1 MECSA
6 ATAPSEAALRRRVA
20 ELRKERESLRRIIQ
34 AKEKATEKLR
44 ERHAEE
50 TRAAQRRPR
59 RPTDAPAMPEKRV
72 TAGLE
77 SQAGT
82 IASLKTQLALTER
95 RNARLREDLAA
106 LQDAAYIEGLD
117 QSIQGRVEH
126 VQQLEADIAGL
137 GGEIARLDKEVLVSP
152 EQLSPLPAVGL
163 ARDKLQVLDLQALL
177 YARREEF
184 LFAYMGEL
192 GREFG
197 FLTPLL
203 TEDMLPEDCVACM
216 RAIREHLARAAEGQ
230 EPEAEAEDQSQ
241 DSSSNQGDGEGT
253 PRSEDGAPAS
263 RSDWARTL
271 VVNIACLLRAFHKA
285 RRVYDVCKQLQD
297 SLVEIYRSL
306 LVQMKA
312 FEGPL
317 SDTEGDGKILAKAQ
331 EALRHLAERAE
342 AIRKYAEEYQK
353 YSGEIMQIE

>member
-1 MECSA
+1 MQCSA

-216 RAIREHLARAAEGQ
+216 RAIREHLARAAE
-230 EPEAEAEDQSQ
+230 DQSQ